1 MTRITKSML
10 FALAL
15 FVTAATSEIHDFCEA
30 GSCEL
35 DSAGKGRSLLT
46 LRTATRYLPTDTLT
60 INMLPDRLKTVGI
73 SLFGDEAKVIQV
85 LANTKVVPITYSA
98 IVMRMAMAKDDDAA
112 ERFGANG
119 ENGTDYG
126 LDSLL
131 EPTDETEKAFEKRRS
146 EGTRMLNM
154 IDMGGNLGVTT
165 IAVFKKYPGMV
176 RGVVV
181 EPVPT
186 THFYLQLN
194 LWLNDVPP
202 LATGTP
208 VPQTGVSAI
217 QKAISSDANFKLEM
231 CIPSI
236 GSSMNAFIV
245 TDQKPCQTVEKGG
258 RDIASSVTSMP
269 IDSLFDTFGGE
280 DVTFVKMDCETCEK
294 DALPAM
300 EKFKSRVRRLG
311 GEMHMMPPDIYKFA
325 CAYNQGM
332 YLTGMCERAGTT
344 RYDGKE
350 LCGHCS

>member
-1 MTRITKSML
+1 
-10 FALAL
+10 
-15 FVTAATSEIHDFCEA
+15 
-30 GSCEL
+30 
-35 DSAGKGRSLLT
+35 
-46 LRTATRYLPTDTLT
+46 
-60 INMLPDRLKTVGI
+60 MLPDGLKKVGI
-73 SLFGDEAKVIQV
+73 SIFGDEAKLIQV
-85 LANTKVVPITYSA
+85 LANTKVVPIMYSA
-98 IVMRMAMAKDDDAA
+98 IVMRIAMAKDDDAA

-131 EPTDETEKAFEKRRS
+131 EPADETEAAFERRRS

-186 THFYLQLN
+186 THFYMQLN

-202 LATGTP
+202 LATGLP
-208 VPQTGVSAI
+208 VPQTGVAAI
-217 QKAISSDANFKLEM
+217 QKAISSDANFTLEM
-231 CIPSI
+231 CIPYI
-236 GSSMNAFIV
+236 GSSMNAYVI
-245 TDQKPCQTVEKGG
+245 TAQKPCQTVEKGG
-258 RDIASSVTSMP
+258 KDIASRVSSMP
-269 IDSLFDTFGGE
+269 IDSLFNIFGDQ
-280 DVTFVKMDCETCEK
+280 DVTFVKMDCESCEK

-300 EKFKSRVRRLG
+300 EKFKARIRRLG
-311 GEMHMMPPDIYKFA
+311 GEMHMMPPDIFKFA

-332 YLTGMCERAGTT
+332 YLTGMCEKAGTT

-350 LCGHCS
+350 LCGHCQ